1 MDNYQDLLSP
11 KNLKNHASFKD
22 VQIQFLMDG
31 LDGVQ
36 DLYEDGKASKAT
48 VRRALRE
55 LKASGRD
62 TGRLERWVVERF
74 GSTGRG
80 RAAPI
85 IGETRSY
92 KAQQINTGGPFL
104 RLPLDVL
111 GIEKGSSVR
120 VTFKEGQITV
130 SK

>member
-1 MDNYQDLLSP
+1 VGKDLTMDAS
-11 KNLKNHASFKD
+11 KKTNHVSFKD

-31 LDGVQ
+31 VNGVEG
-36 DLYEDGKASKAT
+36 LYERGLASKAT

-55 LKASGRD
+55 LKSSGRD
-62 TGRLERWVVERF
+62 TSHLERWVVERF

-85 IGETRSY
+85 IGETRTY

-111 GIEKGSSVR
+111 GIEKGSTVR
-120 VTFKEGQITV
+120 VTFGDNAITV

>member
-1 MDNYQDLLSP
+1 MSQDTAHFS
-11 KNLKNHASFKD
+11 KQKSNHASFKD

-31 LDGVQ
+31 VNGVEG
-36 DLYEDGKASKAT
+36 LYERGMASKAT

-62 TGRLERWVVERF
+62 TSGLERWVVERF

-85 IGETRSY
+85 VGETRTY

-111 GIEKGSSVR
+111 GIEKGSTVR
-120 VTFKEGQITV
+120 VTFGDNSITV

>member
-1 MDNYQDLLSP
+1 MSQDTAQFGKQ
-11 KNLKNHASFKD
+11 KNNHASFKD

-31 LDGVQ
+31 VNGVEG
-36 DLYEDGKASKAT
+36 LYERGMASKAT

-62 TGRLERWVVERF
+62 TSGLERWVVERF

-85 IGETRSY
+85 VGETRTY

-111 GIEKGSSVR
+111 GIEKGSTVR
-120 VTFKEGQITV
+120 VTFGDNSITV